1 VLIVGDS
8 GCGKSS
14 LLVRYTKGDFSGMLR
29 NTIGV
34 EFMEK
39 MITVGDG
46 KKVLAQLWDTGFGMA
61 CSFYACGFR
70 RAMFWPGEPCSR
82 K

>member
-1 VLIVGDS
+1 MTVDSVLMADAS
-8 GCGKSS
+8 ARF
-14 LLVRYTKGDFSGMLR
+14 LQ
-29 NTIGV
+29 V
-34 EFMEK
+34 E
-39 MITVGDG
+39 TRDG

-61 CSFYACGFR
+61 CSFFACGFR

>member
-1 VLIVGDS
+1 M
-8 GCGKSS
+8 
-14 LLVRYTKGDFSGMLR
+14 LVRYTKGDFSGMLR